1 MNCGII
7 SLKEQISAGVEKG
20 LATLCP
26 PSVKKT
32 ALVVVSL
39 FAALTSGALALLSAS
54 VLFSGPTSVLPY
66 ILMLTTALFGLV
78 CAIIVLVKNA
88 SEVIQKCKKASVKEP
103 EPKQPHD
110 RLSLEIGAS
119 GRSSPTSSIE
129 VLRSMEDDICNAAQ
143 SSPTSGIEG
152 VLRSIGDDI
161 CSALDK
167 KDVRPRSHSC

>member
-103 EPKQPHD
+103 ESKQPSD
-110 RLSLEIGAS
+110 GPYLEVDAS
-119 GRSSPTSSIE
+119 KQSSPTSSIE
-129 VLRSMEDDICNAAQ
+129 VL
-143 SSPTSGIEG
+143 SSIGG
-152 VLRSIGDDI
+152 VLSSIGDDV
-161 CSALDK
+161 CKAVR
-167 KDVRPRSHSC
+167 KDERPRSHSC

>member
-20 LATLCP
+20 FATLCP

-32 ALVVVSL
+32 ALVEVSL

-88 SEVIQKCKKASVKEP
+88 S
-103 EPKQPHD
+103 
-110 RLSLEIGAS
+110 
-119 GRSSPTSSIE
+119 
-129 VLRSMEDDICNAAQ
+129 
-143 SSPTSGIEG
+143 
-152 VLRSIGDDI
+152 
-161 CSALDK
+161 
-167 KDVRPRSHSC
+167 

>member
-20 LATLCP
+20 FATLCP

-39 FAALTSGALALLSAS
+39 FAALTSGIVALLSAG
-54 VLFSGPTSVLPY
+54 VLLGGTTPVLPY

-88 SEVIQKCKKASVKEP
+88 SEVIQKCKKVSVQEP
-103 EPKQPHD
+103 EPKQPSD
-110 RLSLEIGAS
+110 KQSLEIGAS
-119 GRSSPTSSIE
+119 KQSSPTSSIE
-129 VLRSMEDDICNAAQ
+129 VL
-143 SSPTSGIEG
+143 SSIGE
-152 VLRSIGDDI
+152 VLGSIGDDV
-161 CSALDK
+161 CNAVRK
-167 KDVRPRSHSC
+167 EGRPRLHSC

>member
-103 EPKQPHD
+103 EPKQPSDGPH
-110 RLSLEIGAS
+110 LEISAS
-119 GRSSPTSSIE
+119 KQSSPTSSIE
-129 VLRSMEDDICNAAQ
+129 VL
-143 SSPTSGIEG
+143 SSIGG
-152 VLRSIGDDI
+152 VLSSIGDDV
-161 CSALDK
+161 CSAVR
-167 KDVRPRSHSC
+167 KDGRPRSHSC

>member
-20 LATLCP
+20 FATLCP

-39 FAALTSGALALLSAS
+39 FAALTSGALALLSAG
-54 VLFSGPTSVLPY
+54 VLFGGTTSVLPY

-103 EPKQPHD
+103 EPKQPSD
-110 RLSLEIGAS
+110 EQSLKIGAS
-119 GRSSPTSSIE
+119 KQSSPTSSVE
-129 VLRSMEDDICNAAQ
+129 VL
-143 SSPTSGIEG
+143 SSIGG
-152 VLRSIGDDI
+152 VLGSIGDDV
-161 CSALDK
+161 CNAVQK
-167 KDVRPRSHSC
+167 EGRPRLHSC

>member
-20 LATLCP
+20 FATLCP

-103 EPKQPHD
+103 EPKQPSD
-110 RLSLEIGAS
+110 GPYLEISAS
-119 GRSSPTSSIE
+119 KQSSPASSIE
-129 VLRSMEDDICNAAQ
+129 VL
-143 SSPTSGIEG
+143 SSIGG
-152 VLRSIGDDI
+152 VLSSIGDDV
-161 CSALDK
+161 CNAVRK
-167 KDVRPRSHSC
+167 EGRPRSHSC